1 MQSFP
6 LYTLLWSFLW
16 TSEHHLCTYSLSEQ
30 VTLGLRYNLDL
41 GDICEC
47 PAFCPTWYWSAI
59 SLSVD
64 RISLSWHLHLHRFF
78 LTYASNRW
86 FWNFH
91 TADVNFWGVAMTH
104 FWCIFSRGTRVR
116 ERDSVTGSKMLLGS
130 FGKTI
135 LLPLRCPVRHHESGP
150 QGWSWPAAC
159 QRDDWRAYCPGTAVL
174 EGHYQYHS
182 DKGFATLNH
191 CVVPPFLSTLMH
203 LATVART
210 FFPILD
216 FGVRHSACTQPSW
229 NTRQTRV
236 SANPSHQHCI
246 CTSWGFCFVLFC
258 FYPWGSSFKQCHSCY
273 LPPWL
278 QIC

>member
-104 FWCIFSRGTRVR
+104 FLVYFRQGNSSEGKRFSDR
-116 ERDSVTGSKMLLGS
+116 EQNAARLLWENHPLASAMPCEAPREWSPGLKLACS
-130 FGKTI
+130 LSTWWLKG
-135 LLPLRCPVRHHESGP
+135 LLPWHSSSGGTLSVP
-150 QGWSWPAAC
+150 QW
-159 QRDDWRAYCPGTAVL
+159 
-174 EGHYQYHS
+174 
-182 DKGFATLNH
+182 
-191 CVVPPFLSTLMH
+191 
-203 LATVART
+203 
-210 FFPILD
+210 
-216 FGVRHSACTQPSW
+216 
-229 NTRQTRV
+229 
-236 SANPSHQHCI
+236 
-246 CTSWGFCFVLFC
+246 
-258 FYPWGSSFKQCHSCY
+258 
-273 LPPWL
+273 
-278 QIC
+278 